1 MITGINRNTKNI
13 SQIRANYNK
22 LFSYIR
28 KFEKMNP
35 RYLFYSEE
43 YLMEGDADI
52 FWGFLDDLWHLFHN
66 RQSPNDPRSEN
77 NPT

>member
-1 MITGINRNTKNI
+1 
-13 SQIRANYNK
+13 
-22 LFSYIR
+22 
-28 KFEKMNP
+28 MNP